1 MWKETVVLFREYMG
15 TGLVM
20 ILFLVALVYL
30 WLEERRRYLRILLIY
45 MPVAVLLLYF
55 NPLFSRLVCAIAG
68 DEIYYRILWLLPIT
82 LTISY
87 TGVSVCGKLSG
98 RAKQVFAVCIAGVIA
113 LSGSYVY
120 GNPYFHKAENLYHVP
135 DSVVAICDAIH
146 VPGREVMAVFPAELL
161 QYVRQ
166 YSAVTC
172 MPYGREVLVPS
183 WNFLYPLFD
192 VMEAEVIDM
201 EKLVPMAREAGCHYV
216 VLRKDKEII
225 GDPADYKWELFEET
239 AEYAVYR
246 DPFIELIVPV
256 LQEE

>member
-1 MWKETVVLFREYMG
+1 MWKDTVVLFREYMG

-20 ILFLVALVYL
+20 ALFLVALVYL
-30 WLEERRRYLRILLIY
+30 WLEEKQKYVRILFLY
-45 MPVAVLLLYF
+45 LPAVILLLYF
-55 NPLFSRLVCAIAG
+55 NPLFSKLVYGVTG

-82 LTISY
+82 LTVSY
-87 TGVSVCGKLSG
+87 TGVSVYGKLSG
-98 RAKQVFAVCIAGVIA
+98 WTKRVFAVCIAGIIA
-113 LSGSYVY
+113 VSGSYVY
-120 GNPYFHKAENLYHVP
+120 SNPYFHKAENQYHVP
-135 DSVVAICDAIH
+135 DSVVAICDAIQ

-166 YSAVTC
+166 YSPATC
-172 MPYGREVLVPS
+172 MPYGREVLVPT
-183 WNFLYPLFD
+183 WNFLSPLFD

-201 EKLVPMAREAGCHYV
+201 EKLVPMVREAGCHYV

-246 DPFIELIVPV
+246 DPYIELIIPI
-256 LQEE
+256 LQEK